1 MNDPLRDDRI
11 FPKETKKQVAPQKE
25 TSETRKNFFV
35 LLAILVL
42 IALAIFLYYKFG
54 PSSPHDGVLPEEE
67 QLNILESTVQGQTPF
82 TDEHRERTI
91 EDMLR
96 SSI

>member
-11 FPKETKKQVAPQKE
+11 FPEETKKQTVSPKE
-25 TSETRKNFFV
+25 NHDTNKNIFV
-35 LLAILVL
+35 LLGILVL
-42 IALAIFLYYKFG
+42 IAFAVFLYYKFG
-54 PSSPHDGVLPEEE
+54 PSSPYDGVLPEEE

-82 TDEHRERTI
+82 TDEHREKTI